1 MVGKSCLTYRFIN
14 YNAPKSHDPTI
25 QDEYKSTTKIDEIQY
40 NIEILDTAG
49 LDEYQNKM
57 DTWINFGD
65 GFLLVFAINDKE
77 SFNCLNEKRN
87 RIIQIKNGK
96 PCPILLVGNKQDLD
110 TERQINFSEAKNLAN
125 KWGSEYI
132 ETSAET
138 NFNCKEAFEILA
150 KKILLVK
157 KSQVNKKECC
167 CSIY

>member
-1 MVGKSCLTYRFIN
+1 
-14 YNAPKSHDPTI
+14 
-25 QDEYKSTTKIDEIQY
+25 
-40 NIEILDTAG
+40 
-49 LDEYQNKM
+49 M

-65 GFLLVFAINDKE
+65 GFLLIVAINEKE

-87 RIIQIKNGK
+87 RIIQIKNRK

-138 NFNCKEAFEILA
+138 NFI
-150 KKILLVK
+150 
-157 KSQVNKKECC
+157 
-167 CSIY
+167 

>member
-1 MVGKSCLTYRFIN
+1 
-14 YNAPKSHDPTI
+14 
-25 QDEYKSTTKIDEIQY
+25 
-40 NIEILDTAG
+40 
-49 LDEYQNKM
+49 M

-77 SFNCLNEKRN
+77 SFDCLNEKRN

-96 PCPILLVGNKQDLD
+96 SCPILLVGNKQDLD
-110 TERQINFSEAKNLAN
+110 NERKINFSEAKNLAN

-150 KKILLVK
+150 KKIILFK
-157 KSQVNKKECC
+157 KSQKQKKECC